1 MKKSRK
7 QTFFSI
13 IYAVMLAGA
22 ILLLIGLYYLV
33 IKAGIPYQDPTA
45 EMQIQYAVHSQI
57 GEILIGKGFAICACA
72 GVLRLILGLV
82 WRKTKEK

>member
-1 MKKSRK
+1 MKKSGK
-7 QTFFSI
+7 QTFFPI

-33 IKAGIPYQDPTA
+33 IKAGIPYQDPTV
-45 EMQIQYAVHSQI
+45 EMQIRYAVHTQI
-57 GEILIGKGFAICACA
+57 GEILIGKGFAICVCA

-82 WRKTKEK
+82 WRETKEK

>member
-1 MKKSRK
+1 MKKGRK

-33 IKAGIPYQDPTA
+33 IKAGIPYQDPTV

-57 GEILIGKGFAICACA
+57 GEILIGKGFVICVCA
-72 GVLRLILGLV
+72 GILRLILGFV
-82 WRKTKEK
+82 WRETKEK